1 MYLSEECEEN
11 RNRILKECA
20 YTKKKH
26 EEIEKRY
33 KRLVEPAPQF
43 NFAVKRKAVGVEPK
57 NGLGHKGMRQCKE
70 ISENLQKE
78 FNREFCEEDETVRAD
93 LSEVEPMP
101 DVEADAETEI
111 EIETK
116 TEIAAESETG
126 VEPEAEGELKAGA
139 ETGPVDGGEAEEA
152 HARTV
157 QGGFESFYE
166 KNLAEVLEKPEFE
179 EIRKFIGEERDFSKA
194 AYRDLMKA
202 FGMDAE
208 VGAEVIAEGSDSEAE
223 PAREAADGWPESGA
237 ESEGDLADEEKI
249 ITEVEAEIVGV
260 SDKEDE
266 IHGGLGKVFAVPLQR
281 EVEKKTFSLE
291 PVKFRIIKAALAAA
305 VMVVGALVV
314 YSIW

>member
-43 NFAVKRKAVGVEPK
+43 NFAVKRKEVGAEPK
-57 NGLGHKGMRQCKE
+57 NGLGHKGIRQCKE

-78 FNREFCEEDETVRAD
+78 FDREFCVEDEAGRMDLLKSEATQDFEAD
-93 LSEVEPMP
+93 G
-101 DVEADAETEI
+101 DAETEI
-111 EIETK
+111 EIGAK
-116 TEIAAESETG
+116 TEIAAESEGG
-126 VEPEAEGELKAGA
+126 VEPEAEGEIKAGA
-139 ETGPVDGGEAEEA
+139 EIESVDGGQAGAEAPEKT
-152 HARTV
+152 AR
-157 QGGFESFYE
+157 GGFESFYE

-179 EIRKFIGEERDFSKA
+179 EIRKFIGEETDFSKA
-194 AYRDLMKA
+194 GYKDLMKA

-208 VGAEVIAEGSDSEAE
+208 AGAEVTEEGSDSEAE
-223 PAREAADGWPESGA
+223 PAGEATDDGAESGA
-237 ESEGDLADEEKI
+237 EEI
-249 ITEVEAEIVGV
+249 ITEVEAEIVDLSV
-260 SDKEDE
+260 KEDE
-266 IHGGLGKVFAVPLQR
+266 IHEGLGKVFAVPLER
-281 EVEKKTFSLE
+281 EVEKKTFALE

-305 VMVVGALVV
+305 VMVAGALVV